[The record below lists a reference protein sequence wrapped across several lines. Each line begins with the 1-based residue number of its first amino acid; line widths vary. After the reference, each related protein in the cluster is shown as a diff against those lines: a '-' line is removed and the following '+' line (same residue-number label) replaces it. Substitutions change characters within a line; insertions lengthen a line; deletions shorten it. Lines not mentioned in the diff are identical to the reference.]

1 MDLLTIEF
9 KHCHKSSVGV
19 VSEAD
24 LLTGLQKDM
33 NTDLVFCPN
42 IVFTL
47 QCNECHCNPS
57 IHNKGISGSKHNK
70 QQVYM
75 LALPLLVNTS
85 ADNDEL
91 LIYLVQ

>member
-1 MDLLTIEF
+1 M
-9 KHCHKSSVGV
+9 GV
-19 VSEAD
+19 LSEAD

-33 NTDLVFCPN
+33 NADLVFCPN

-57 IHNKGISGSKHNK
+57 IQNKGINGSKHK
-70 QQVYM
+70 EQQVYI

-85 ADNDEL
+85 PDDDEL
-91 LIYLVQ
+91 PIYLVQQGEHTFSSFK